1 MTATPFI
8 VFRASMVSVLQYVEL
23 SLPSSRCGL
32 MVSVPACKLEVS
44 GSNPSYGKSFLDV
57 NYNLTCIVTCRRMC
71 TLSMSTSD
79 RPT

>member
-1 MTATPFI
+1 
-8 VFRASMVSVLQYVEL
+8 
-23 SLPSSRCGL
+23 
-32 MVSVPACKLEVS
+32 
-44 GSNPSYGKSFLDV
+44 V